1 MTKISQG
8 ELLNSA
14 FKEALHREEQRYARY
29 ARFSETIPD
38 KRIGALFKD
47 FTDLSGERV
56 KQLKAEVK
64 NYNIKI

>member
-1 MTKISQG
+1 MTKLSQG

-29 ARFSETIPD
+29 TRFTETIRD
-38 KRIGALFKD
+38 KKIGSLFKD
-47 FTDLSGERV
+47 FAAASDERI
-56 KQLKAEVK
+56 KQIKAEVK

>member
-1 MTKISQG
+1 MTKLSQG

-29 ARFSETIPD
+29 TCFSETIRD
-38 KRIGALFKD
+38 KKIGALFKD
-47 FTDLSGERV
+47 FAASSDERI
-56 KQLKAEVK
+56 KQLRSEVK